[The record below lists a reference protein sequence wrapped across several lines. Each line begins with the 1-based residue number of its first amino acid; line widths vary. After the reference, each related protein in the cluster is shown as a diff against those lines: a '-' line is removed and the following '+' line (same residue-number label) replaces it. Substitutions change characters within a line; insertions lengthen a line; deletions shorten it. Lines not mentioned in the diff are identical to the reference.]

1 MVALPAGVVRFPS
14 VDVRAPGDVA
24 SPVTLRALPRPVN
37 LLTYRGDDFAFSLTV
52 WEEDG
57 TEADLS
63 AATIRAQ
70 VRATPD
76 AADPPLTD
84 LVVDVTANVVELHLP
99 AAESAKLPH
108 SATWDCE
115 MVRNAWTTTLAAG
128 NVVTTA
134 DVTR

>member
-1 MVALPAGVVRFPS
+1 
-14 VDVRAPGDVA
+14 
-24 SPVTLRALPRPVN
+24 VN
-37 LLTYRGDDFAFSLTV
+37 LVLYRGDDFAFSLTV

-57 TEADLS
+57 AEADLS

-76 AADPPLTD
+76 SPDPVLTD
-84 LVVDVTANVVELHLP
+84 LVVDITANVVELHLP
-99 AAESAKLPH
+99 AAESAKLPRT
-108 SATWDCE
+108 ATWDCE

-128 NVVTTA
+128 NLVVNA